1 MEMSV
6 DYMHAV
12 IKNYFGFEN
21 IDEVIIEGLAQDPEN
36 AATIIA
42 EGLKKVKETAVKL

>member
-6 DYMHAV
+6 NYMRAV
-12 IKNYFGFEN
+12 IKNYFGFEI
-21 IDEVIIEGLAQDPEN
+21 IDEVISEGHAQDPEN

-42 EGLKKVKETAVKL
+42 EGLKKVKETAAKL